1 MSDDVVLYTN
11 PMSRGRTAR
20 WMLEEVGVPYRAE
33 IINYG
38 PDMKGPPYTA
48 INPMG
53 KVPAITHRGVVVTE
67 VAAILSYLA
76 DAFPAAELAP
86 GTEDAA
92 RGSYYRWLFFCAG
105 PLEYAVVGKAMGFA
119 VTPEQKS
126 RIGYGSLED
135 VLTTVEK
142 AVSGVT
148 YLAGNRFSAAD
159 LYMTANLGWGM
170 MMGNIEKRP
179 AFEAYVGHHIMRPAA
194 VKARSIDD
202 SLMPKQG

>member
-1 MSDDVVLYTN
+1 MTGEIVFYTN

-20 WMLEEVGVPYRAE
+20 WMLEEIGAPYRAE
-33 IINYG
+33 VVKYG
-38 PDMKGPPYTA
+38 PDMKGPAYTA

-76 DAFPAAELAP
+76 DAFPAAGLAP
-86 GTEDAA
+86 GTDDAG
-92 RGSYYRWLFFCAG
+92 RGSYCRWLFFCAG
-105 PLEYAVVGKAMGFA
+105 PLEYAIVGKAMGFT
-119 VTPEQKS
+119 VTPEQKG
-126 RIGYGSLED
+126 RIGYGTLGD
-135 VLTTVEK
+135 VLDTVEK

-148 YLAGNRFSAAD
+148 YLAGNRFTAAD

-179 AFEAYVGHHIMRPAA
+179 AFESYVAHHFMRPAA
-194 VKARSIDD
+194 VKARAFDD
-202 SLMPKQG
+202 ALLPKQV